1 MSNKEPWLAVNLSMI
16 LAGAGQVYSGKIAK
30 AIFFGLLNI
39 ICFMLGAILLL
50 SEPIDNLII
59 GLSFILASILIYLW
73 NILDAYKSAKK
84 GNTLDFENKRKK
96 NKDAWLAVLLS
107 RILAGLGHLYIGKT
121 AIGFTLIFISVVA
134 FPFPFY
140 LRFGFNLSIISSL
153 LTSFIAYRAYMAS
166 PIRREYSRKTII
178 KFTIF
183 SFIVSIFMSVILALF
198 IRTSI
203 LETRWIPSGA
213 MQPTL
218 NGTPNQWEADKVI
231 VDKFSYKFNNPK
243 RGDIIVFSPTEALR
257 EEQFEDAFIKR
268 IVALPGEK
276 VELKQGKVY
285 INDKPLEENYLASGQ
300 LTSTE
305 VCTSAPTQPYLS
317 KAVTIPANSYLV
329 LGDNRGSSYDSR
341 CWGVVPKDNIIGKA
355 SEIFWPIERRRSL

>member
-1 MSNKEPWLAVNLSMI
+1 MSNKEPWLAVNLSSI

-30 AIFFGLLNI
+30 GIFLGLLNI
-39 ICFMLGAILLL
+39 ISFMLGAILLL
-50 SEPIDNLII
+50 SKPINNFII
-59 GLSFILASILIYLW
+59 GLSLILASILIYLW

-84 GNTLDFENKRKK
+84 GNTPDFENKRKK

-107 RILAGLGHLYIGKT
+107 RIVPGLGHLYIRKT
-121 AIGFTLIFISVVA
+121 VIGFSLIFIYVVT
-134 FPFPFY
+134 FVLFVSSQPI
-140 LRFGFNLSIISSL
+140 LKVIIEIISS
-153 LTSFIAYRAYMAS
+153 FIIYHAYVS
-166 PIRREYSRKTII
+166 TPIKREYSRKTII
-178 KFTIF
+178 KLTVF
-183 SFIVSIFMSVILALF
+183 SFIVSILFSIILGLF
-198 IRTSI
+198 IRTYI
-203 LETRWIPSGA
+203 MEARWIPSGA
-213 MQPTL
+213 MEPTL

-231 VDKFSYKFNNPK
+231 VDKFGYKFANPK

-257 EEQFEDAFIKR
+257 EEQFENAFIKR

-285 INDKPLEENYLASGQ
+285 INDKPLEENYVASRQ

-305 VCTSAPTQPYLS
+305 VCTSAQTQPYLS
-317 KAVTIPANSYLV
+317 KAVTIPPNSYLV

-355 SEIFWPIERRRSL
+355 SAIFWPIERRRSL